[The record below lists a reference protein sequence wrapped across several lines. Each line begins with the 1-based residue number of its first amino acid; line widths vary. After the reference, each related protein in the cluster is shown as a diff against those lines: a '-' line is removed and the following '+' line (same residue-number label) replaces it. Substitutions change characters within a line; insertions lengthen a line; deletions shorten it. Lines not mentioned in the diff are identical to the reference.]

1 MEIVKQYFTLALLP
15 FLLVSC
21 GEKVTPVTLSK
32 ELTDQKVTMTNSK
45 AENKGLSV
53 YLTTEEPIQGQLVAK
68 ALNEKSQEVG
78 RAVTSIDLGDDDA
91 KNFEFKFD
99 AKLDETLVT
108 KYLVDLKKDS

>member
-1 MEIVKQYFTLALLP
+1 MSNHSTRQLKSNPQPRLHPNMLRIAT
-15 FLLVSC
+15 
-21 GEKVTPVTLSK
+21 TLST
-32 ELTDQKVTMTNSK
+32 E
-45 AENKGLSV
+45 
-53 YLTTEEPIQGQLVAK
+53 TTEEPIQGQLVAK